1 MDKIDERNHEH
12 LIYHHSREDIPNLS
26 QFYAHIHPKAE
37 IYYLVEGQVEYHVED
52 RVYLLEP
59 GDVMIMRPGE
69 VHAAQVSTAAP
80 YERFSL
86 RFAPELL
93 RDTKVDYL
101 LSPFLDRS
109 VSSSNHYSSE
119 DICST
124 YIKACFDQ
132 IFSNGPIDSQERTL
146 TYLLPILQEIY
157 VAWDRQGN
165 TQKIQ
170 TNPTFVKITSYINQ
184 HLSDIK
190 SLQHLSD
197 ALYMS
202 KSQLYRIFRTH
213 AGLSAWDY
221 VRAKQLF
228 AAQEL
233 MKNGT
238 VPRDAANECGFSEYT
253 TFYRA
258 YMKQY
263 GHPPKDD
270 YLK

>member
-1 MDKIDERNHEH
+1 MGIIDERNHEH
-12 LIYHHSREDIPNLS
+12 LIYHHSREETPDLS

-69 VHAAQVSTAAP
+69 VHAAQVSANSP

-86 RFAPELL
+86 RFAPDLF
-93 RDTKVDYL
+93 RDTKIDYL

-109 VSSSNHYSSE
+109 ISSSNHYSTNG
-119 DICST
+119 ICSS
-124 YIKACFDQ
+124 YIKSCFDQ
-132 IFSNGPIDSQERTL
+132 IFAPGLADSEERTL

-157 VAWDRQGN
+157 AAWDKQDN
-165 TQKIQ
+165 TQRIQ
-170 TNPTFVKITSYINQ
+170 TNSAFVKITSYINQ
-184 HLSDIK
+184 HLTDIK
-190 SLQHLSD
+190 SLQQLSD

-202 KSQLYRIFRTH
+202 KSQLYRVFRKH

-238 VPRDAANECGFSEYT
+238 VPRDAAAECGFTEYT

-270 YLK
+270 YVK